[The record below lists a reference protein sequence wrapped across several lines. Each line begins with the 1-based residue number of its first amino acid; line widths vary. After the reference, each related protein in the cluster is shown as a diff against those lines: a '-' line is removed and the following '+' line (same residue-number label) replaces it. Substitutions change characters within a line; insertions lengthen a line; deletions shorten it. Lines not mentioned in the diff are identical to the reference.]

1 MENTITQTVGLAEIT
16 AALATMTKQ
25 EVEKVKYAVRK
36 ELNKR
41 KLPKE

>member
-1 MENTITQTVGLAEIT
+1 MENTIKPSVGLAEIT
-16 AALATMTKQ
+16 AALANMTKQ

-41 KLPKE
+41 KLPKQ